1 MACKRF
7 RVRVPVVP
15 LFIFLIRHS
24 YTVVEHYAIRDPRN
38 GKYCRK
44 GGRKTRGKDE
54 DPHDLFARK
63 SSIKSSISQ
72 KKTYGRQNEDVEY
85 EIVPV
90 VVSVDEEGEIE
101 TYG

>member
-1 MACKRF
+1 M
-7 RVRVPVVP
+7 
-15 LFIFLIRHS
+15 
-24 YTVVEHYAIRDPRN
+24 EHYAIRDPRN

-44 GGRKTRGKDE
+44 GARKSRGKDE
-54 DPHDLFARK
+54 DPHDLFTRK

-72 KKTYGRQNEDVEY
+72 KKNYGHRNEDVEY

-90 VVSVDEEGEIE
+90 IVTVDEDSEIE